1 MIPVA
6 LKRWLGMPHSCENPK
21 SIFISAFDSAPLGPD
36 YDFIL
41 HGHGEEF
48 QKGLD
53 ALAKLTSGKVH
64 LNVMA
69 DSLASFK
76 YALLLINSNGEILW
90 KHNYSSND
98 KLSAAKIEAGIYFIY
113 NEEEE
118 IYLTLSSKGEKI
130 GQ

>member
-1 MIPVA
+1 MLAAGEYKDSTFVASIGYNMEMLNLISIDSTESVVNFIPI
-6 LKRWLGMPHSCENPK
+6 NN
-21 SIFISAFDSAPLGPD
+21 D
-36 YDFIL
+36 YL
-41 HGHGEEF
+41 
-48 QKGLD
+48 
-53 ALAKLTSGKVH
+53 

-113 NEEEE
+113 SEEEE